1 MQYPIIEGLNGFL
14 WVFVFLVNGMNVM
27 SVVYCLM
34 TSALLVLSVIDWRT
48 FEIPFG
54 INVFLGIL
62 GIVAVVLDKG
72 EWLNHVIGAVCV
84 SGFLLLLYLLSKG
97 RAIGGGDI
105 KLMSVSGLLIGGAS
119 MICAM
124 CILAFLLGCIV
135 GSVIHLFRMK
145 ISKEGHVLAMGPYLA
160 AGIFLAALFGGQWIH
175 WYLDALG
182 I

>member
-97 RAIGGGDI
+97 RAIGGGGYQADGSVRAVARLAEEYSGI
-105 KLMSVSGLLIGGAS
+105 FTGLYSRFRDSSVS
-119 MICAM
+119 
-124 CILAFLLGCIV
+124 
-135 GSVIHLFRMK
+135 H
-145 ISKEGHVLAMGPYLA
+145 EN
-160 AGIFLAALFGGQWIH
+160 Q
-175 WYLDALG
+175 
-182 I
+182 

>member
-72 EWLNHVIGAVCV
+72 EWLNHVIGAVSVV
-84 SGFLLLLYLLSKG
+84 SCFFY
-97 RAIGGGDI
+97 
-105 KLMSVSGLLIGGAS
+105 
-119 MICAM
+119 ICFPKAEP
-124 CILAFLLGCIV
+124 LEAE
-135 GSVIHLFRMK
+135 
-145 ISKEGHVLAMGPYLA
+145 ISS
-160 AGIFLAALFGGQWIH
+160 
-175 WYLDALG
+175 
-182 I
+182 